1 MATGWTSVG
10 DLRVEVGD
18 GVAVLTIDRPKANN
32 AISGSL
38 LRELLTTV
46 AECDAD
52 DRVRAIVTAAN
63 VAEGATAWCAG
74 VDFSVVDGAL
84 GPGANADD
92 MFFDGLLEGDYAF
105 LGISPGARPFAT
117 LGPGH
122 WVLAWRQ
129 YDTPLIAAINGA
141 AAGGGLGLALLHD
154 YRVAGES
161 ARFKS
166 AFATLGVAPDMGVT
180 WLLPRLVGP
189 AAATEMLLRDR
200 PLDAAQARSVGLV
213 HTVVPDGEVVSAA
226 IEVGAAIA
234 ALPPLGVRA
243 AVRALRAAPDQ
254 TLTQQLELEWQLQ
267 RAAFASRDSRA
278 ALAAFRTKTETTY
291 EGK

>member
-1 MATGWTSVG
+1 MG

-18 GVAVLTIDRPKANN
+18 GIAVLTIDRPRANN
-32 AISGSL
+32 SITGNL
-38 LRELLTTV
+38 LRELLTAV

-52 DRVRAIVTAAN
+52 DGVRAIVTTAN
-63 VAEGATAWCAG
+63 VADGATAWCAG
-74 VDFSVVDGAL
+74 VDLRVLEAL

-92 MFFDGLLEGDYAF
+92 MFFDGMLEGDSAF
-105 LGISPGARPFAT
+105 LGISPRARPFAT

-122 WVLAWRQ
+122 WVLAWRR

-161 ARFKS
+161 ARFKA
-166 AFATLGVAPDMGVT
+166 AFATVGVAPDMGVT
-180 WLLPRLVGP
+180 WLLPRLIGP

-200 PLDAAQARSVGLV
+200 PLDAAEARSVGLV
-213 HTVVPDGEVVSAA
+213 HTVVPDGEVVKVAVEIAA
-226 IEVGAAIA
+226 GIA

-254 TLTQQLELEWQLQ
+254 T
-267 RAAFASRDSRA
+267 
-278 ALAAFRTKTETTY
+278 
-291 EGK
+291 

>member
-1 MATGWTSVG
+1 MG

-38 LRELLTTV
+38 LRELLSAV
-46 AECDAD
+46 AEYDAD
-52 DRVRAIVTAAN
+52 DRVRAIVTTAN
-63 VAEGATAWCAG
+63 VADGATAWCSG
-74 VDFSVVDGAL
+74 VDFSVLDAL

-105 LGISPGARPFAT
+105 LGISAAARRFAS

-129 YDTPLIAAINGA
+129 YETPLIAAINGA

-161 ARFKS
+161 ARFKA
-166 AFATLGVAPDMGVT
+166 AFATLGVTPDMGVT
-180 WLLPRLVGP
+180 WLLPRLIGP
-189 AAATEMLLRDR
+189 AAAADMLLRDR
-200 PLDAAQARSVGLV
+200 PLDAAQAKAVGLA
-213 HTVVPDGEVVSAA
+213 HTVVPDGEVLSAA
-226 IEVGAAIA
+226 VEVAAGIA

-243 AVRALRAAPDQ
+243 TVRALRAAPDH
-254 TLTQQLELEWQLQ
+254 TLTEQLALEWQLQ
-267 RAAFASRDSRA
+267 RAAFASHDSRA

>member
-1 MATGWTSVG
+1 MG

-38 LRELLTTV
+38 LRELLTAV

-52 DRVRAIVTAAN
+52 DRVRAIVTTAN
-63 VAEGATAWCAG
+63 LSDGATAWCAG
-74 VDFSVVDGAL
+74 VDFSVLDTL

-105 LGISPGARPFAT
+105 LGISAAARRFAS

-129 YDTPLIAAINGA
+129 YETPLIAAINGA

-161 ARFKS
+161 ARFKA
-166 AFATLGVAPDMGVT
+166 AFATLGVTPDMGVT
-180 WLLPRLVGP
+180 WLLPRLIGP
-189 AAATEMLLRDR
+189 AAAADMLLRDR
-200 PLDAAQARSVGLV
+200 PLDAAQARAVGLA
-213 HTVVPDGEVVSAA
+213 HTVVPDGEVLSAA
-226 IEVGAAIA
+226 VEIAAEIA

-243 AVRALRAAPDQ
+243 TVRALRAAPDH
-254 TLTQQLELEWQLQ
+254 TLTEQLALEWHLQ
-267 RAAFASRDSRA
+267 RAAFASHDSRA

>member
-1 MATGWTSVG
+1 MG

-18 GVAVLTIDRPKANN
+18 GIAVLTIDRPKANN

-52 DRVRAIVTAAN
+52 DRVRAIVTTAN
-63 VAEGATAWCAG
+63 VADGATAWCAG
-74 VDFSVVDGAL
+74 VDFGVLDAL

-105 LGISPGARPFAT
+105 LGISARARPFAT

-129 YDTPLIAAINGA
+129 YDTPLVAAINGA

-161 ARFKS
+161 ARFKA

-200 PLDAAQARSVGLV
+200 LLDAAEARSVGLV
-213 HTVVPDGEVVSAA
+213 HAVVPDGEVVNAA
-226 IEVGAAIA
+226 VEIAAGIA

-254 TLTQQLELEWQLQ
+254 TLTQQLSLEWQLQ
-267 RAAFASRDSRA
+267 RAAFASPDSAA
-278 ALAAFRTKTETTY
+278 ALAAFKAKTETTY